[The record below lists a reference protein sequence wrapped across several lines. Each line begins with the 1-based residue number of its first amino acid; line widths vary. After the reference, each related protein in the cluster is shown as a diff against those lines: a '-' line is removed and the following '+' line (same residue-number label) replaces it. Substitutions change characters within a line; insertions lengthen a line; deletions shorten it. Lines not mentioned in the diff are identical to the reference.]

1 MPVKEAEILPDLCR
15 MLGSGVCPTG
25 VGTQNDHAS
34 KEFHVIITI
43 IIKEKKKKRKCED
56 LG

>member
-43 IIKEKKKKRKCED
+43 IIKEKRKERKCED